1 MERVRLSVIVILAAA
16 AGTARQAHAESDR
29 LGRLDWGGLTP
40 AALARAAQEKKGAAG
55 KATARVIEVA
65 QQTLEQSLPAASSIH
80 MQGLVF
86 TDPDFKRSQA
96 ATKDLPYLYNWA
108 MCARVAHEP
117 LASRCLAKASETAL
131 AWVAAY
137 VPTGDPIDE
146 SRLVPV
152 LLAIDLLAPVLSAGR
167 RERLLAWTENLA
179 QAGDELYSSWKPTD
193 GRRSNNWA
201 AWRLLLRGMSATI
214 TGYEGRERET
224 RELLKEFVAVNILA
238 DGGTKDFHDRD
249 ALHYHVYDLE
259 ALVQLALYC
268 PRIVGPAEDT
278 AIEKAVRFIEPYFAG
293 RSRHVEFVRTGVK
306 FDVVRR
312 EAGDPS
318 FQNAPWDPAGARQ
331 LLRLARAKYPAV
343 ASWTAGVVDER
354 YSPMVKQLAALR

>member
-1 MERVRLSVIVILAAA
+1 MLVVFVIA
-16 AGTARQAHAESDR
+16 AGAAQWARAGDDR
-29 LGRLDWGGLTP
+29 LGSLDWGGWTP
-40 AALARAAQEKKGAAG
+40 SALARAALEKKGAAG
-55 KATARVIEVA
+55 RATARVIEAA
-65 QQTLEQSLPAASSIH
+65 QQTLEQGLPAASSIH

-108 MCARVAHEP
+108 MCARVAQEP

-131 AWVAAY
+131 AWAAAY

-152 LLAIDLLAPVLSAGR
+152 LLAIDLLAPVLSADR
-167 RERLLAWTENLA
+167 RERLLAWTENLS
-179 QAGDELYSSWKPTD
+179 QAGDELYSSWKPAD

-224 RELLKEFVAVNILA
+224 RELLREFVAVNILA
-238 DGGTKDFHDRD
+238 DGGSKDFHDRD

-268 PRIVGPAEDT
+268 PRIVGPAEDA
-278 AIEKAVRFIEPYFAG
+278 AIEKAVRFIEPYFTG
-293 RSRHVEFVRTGVK
+293 RSRHVEFVRTGVR
-306 FDVVRR
+306 FDVIRR
-312 EAGDPS
+312 DGGDPA
-318 FQNAPWDPAGARQ
+318 FQNVPWDSAGARQ

-354 YSPMVKQLAALR
+354 YSPMVKQLAALRAR